1 MSLAASLARG
11 SYRDPVAKR
20 KAKDL
25 FWGSLTQSTVTLA
38 YFAYPAV
45 CVAALRLFPCS
56 SLPGIGLVWDASL
69 DVSCEADTD
78 HVKTVVAWGVPAV
91 VLGVVGIPAVASF
104 TVWRRRAVLWRNNV
118 KSKLGALHSCV
129 PCPALPCLVP
139 LRFCSALVD
148 ARTRLTR
155 GRAAVCAR
163 WHGAQASSTSATTP
177 GCGSGSWL
185 SR

>member
-129 PCPALPCLVP
+129 PCRALCRCV
-139 LRFCSALVD
+139 
-148 ARTRLTR
+148 
-155 GRAAVCAR
+155 AVLFSI
-163 WHGAQASSTSATTP
+163 G
-177 GCGSGSWL
+177 
-185 SR
+185 